1 MDLLMVDLR
10 TAQSKKSLC
19 WQSGHADLES
29 LLPSLS
35 WLLGPICSF
44 LTDYLYFVRFIT
56 PTNQIIYVFFY

>member
-35 WLLGPICSF
+35 WLLGPN
-44 LTDYLYFVRFIT
+44 L
-56 PTNQIIYVFFY
+56 

>member
-44 LTDYLYFVRFIT
+44 LTDYLYFFFI
-56 PTNQIIYVFFY
+56 NMILSLYISS